1 MVNVTGKAR
10 VVRYMARIHEVNDGE
25 YEGVFLHKVPSYLKN
40 NCISFTTD
48 EKDDAS
54 FFASDIVFKLPPP
67 VLVGG
72 TARRAKHLRFNCDL
86 KKWKVI
92 LQHFHHQLISSR
104 LIFIVGPHMAVVN
117 CVIKV
122 TEFVFL

>member
-10 VVRYMARIHEVNDGE
+10 VVRYIARIDEVNDGE
-25 YEGVFLHKVPSYLKN
+25 YEGVFLHKVSSCLKDD
-40 NCISFTTD
+40 CISFFVD

-72 TARRAKHLRFNCDL
+72 TARHAITFNH
-86 KKWKVI
+86 V
-92 LQHFHHQLISSR
+92 
-104 LIFIVGPHMAVVN
+104 MVN
-117 CVIKV
+117 FYD
-122 TEFVFL
+122 EFKQICPGVHSPMYLHNVPNLPVNIALSCNLATNI